1 MDWLLSLPAGVHLEH
16 LLALVGAVVAAALA
30 TRLTRAVAPRF
41 DLVSRPKGE
50 RWSQAPTPMGGGVA
64 MMVVLAPG
72 LWLLSPDLLVGALIV
87 HVLGLVD
94 DKRNLSPP
102 VKLVFQTVAACW
114 VVAAPLGGGG
124 VLAPGATPAGAL
136 PGLPDALVPL
146 GPLVV
151 AIPVTIAFYVGVAN
165 SLNLLDNMDG
175 SAAGVTAVSAAF
187 IYLLATGGDA
197 AAAPLGAAAAVTAG
211 AALGFLTQNFPPAR
225 IFMGDAGSLLLGFVL
240 AGLAVRLP
248 VEAGASP
255 AQRLA
260 VMAFVIGA
268 PLFDTA
274 LVWVTR
280 TNARRPFLLGGRDH
294 TTHRLMALGLS
305 PRRTL
310 LVVYGVA
317 AALGGVALAVARGG
331 AGLAVVASVAG
342 GVLLVL
348 LGVFLGQVPVY
359 RTAEGALAPARARH
373 PALLYAVELAV
384 DVAALSACWL
394 AAYAI
399 RFEGEDL
406 AFYLRASAVP
416 ALPIVIAAKVSVLL
430 LLGLYRGFWRTVR
443 FADVARIAQA
453 VLLGSVLV
461 VVVATITTRFENY
474 SRGVFAIDGLLSLL
488 AIVASRSALRLFR
501 GALARLMDQTRVAV
515 VVGAEG
521 LRDLA
526 AEAAAAER
534 LVVAGVVAPG
544 DPEAVVAGAREHGAQ
559 VALVGPPLGEDD
571 PRVVA
576 LRAAGVEVRRLRA
589 VLE

>member
-1 MDWLLSLPAGVHLEH
+1 MDWVLSLPADVHLEH

-30 TRLTRAVAPRF
+30 TRLVRAVAPRV

-50 RWSQAPTPMGGGVA
+50 RWSQAPTPLGGGVA

-87 HVLGLVD
+87 HALGLVD

-102 VKLVFQTVAACW
+102 VKLVFQTVAACL

-124 VLAPGATPAGAL
+124 LLGPGATPGLA
-136 PGLPDALVPL
+136 GLPQALVPL
-146 GPLVV
+146 GPVFV

-165 SLNLLDNMDG
+165 SVNLLDNMDG

-197 AAAPLGAAAAVTAG
+197 AEAPLGVAAAVTAG

-240 AGLAVRLP
+240 AGLALRLP
-248 VEAGASP
+248 PEPGASP

-317 AALGGVALAVARGG
+317 AALGGVALAVDRGG

-342 GVLLVL
+342 GVVLVL

-359 RTAEGALAPARARH
+359 RTAEGALAPTQARH
-373 PALLYAVELAV
+373 PALLYAFELAV

-394 AAYAI
+394 GAYAI
-399 RFEGEDL
+399 RFDGEDL
-406 AFYLRASAVP
+406 AFYLRASALP
-416 ALPIVIAAKVSVLL
+416 ALPVVIAAKVSVLL

-461 VVVATITTRFENY
+461 VVVATLLTRFENY
-474 SRGVFAIDGLLSLL
+474 SRGVFAIDGLLSLV

-501 GALARLMDQTRVAV
+501 GALARLMDHTRAAV
-515 VVGAEG
+515 LVGPDG
-521 LRDLA
+521 LRALA
-526 AEAAAAER
+526 EEAAAAER
-534 LVVAGVVAPG
+534 LVVAAVVAPTG
-544 DPEAVVAGAREHGAQ
+544 PEAVVAAARAHGAQ
-559 VALVGPPLGEDD
+559 VALVGPPLGDDD
-571 PRVVA
+571 PQVAA

>member
-1 MDWLLSLPAGVHLEH
+1 MDWVLSLPADVHLEH

-30 TRLTRAVAPRF
+30 TRLVRAIAPRV

-50 RWSQAPTPMGGGVA
+50 RWSQAPTPLGGGVA
-64 MMVVLAPG
+64 LMVVLAPG

-87 HVLGLVD
+87 HALGLVD

-102 VKLVFQTVAACW
+102 VKLVFQTVAACL

-124 VLAPGATPAGAL
+124 LLGPGATPGLA
-136 PGLPDALVPL
+136 GLPQALVPL
-146 GPLVV
+146 GPVFV

-165 SLNLLDNMDG
+165 SVNLLDNMDG

-197 AAAPLGAAAAVTAG
+197 AEAPLGIAAAVTAG

-240 AGLAVRLP
+240 AGLALRLP
-248 VEAGASP
+248 PEPGAAP

-317 AALGGVALAVARGG
+317 AALGGVALAVDRGG

-342 GVLLVL
+342 GVVLVL

-359 RTAEGALAPARARH
+359 RTAEGALAPTQARH
-373 PALLYAVELAV
+373 PALLYAFELAV

-394 AAYAI
+394 GAYAI
-399 RFEGEDL
+399 RFDGEDL
-406 AFYLRASAVP
+406 AFYLRASALP
-416 ALPIVIAAKVSVLL
+416 ALPVVIAAKVSVLL

-461 VVVATITTRFENY
+461 VVVATLLTRFENY
-474 SRGVFAIDGLLSLL
+474 SRGVFAIDGLLSLV

-501 GALARLMDQTRVAV
+501 GALARLMDHTRPAV
-515 VVGAEG
+515 LVGPDG
-521 LRDLA
+521 LRALA
-526 AEAAAAER
+526 EEAAAAER
-534 LVVAGVVAPG
+534 LVIAAVVAPTG
-544 DPEAVVAGAREHGAQ
+544 PEEVVAAARAHGAQ
-559 VALVGPPLGEDD
+559 VALVAPPLGDDD
-571 PRVVA
+571 PQVAA